1 MKRLLLFVTAFT
13 VFAAAAIAQEIAKLG
28 GVTDEAYFVR
38 GDGFADAL
46 AVSPYAWSLRTPVL
60 LVKPGSVPGETSGVI
75 ESLDI
80 AYGTIAGGTPSVSAS
95 TEAALETL
103 LGHKLTRY
111 AGINRYHTAALLA
124 DAHVKDMVS
133 TYGWVGIATGRNFPD
148 ALGGG
153 AAAGAHGGVLLLT
166 APASLSGE
174 TNAILSANKM
184 LIDEVHI
191 FGSTAAVSGLV
202 ESQIKAVLK

>member
-1 MKRLLLFVTAFT
+1 MAR
-13 VFAAAAIAQEIAKLG
+13 LG

-46 AVSPYAWSLRTPVL
+46 AVSPFAYSLRTPVL
-60 LVKPGSVPGETSGVI
+60 LVKPDSVPGETSTAISSLGV
-75 ESLDI
+75 
-80 AYGTIAGGTPSVSAS
+80 AYGTIAGGTPSVGAQ

-103 LGHKLTRY
+103 VGHQLVRY
-111 AGINRYHTAALLA
+111 AGVNRYHTAALLA
-124 DAHVKDMVS
+124 NAHVNDMVAS
-133 TYGWVGIATGRNFPD
+133 YDWVGIATGRNFPD

-153 AAAGAHGGVLLLT
+153 AAAGARGGVLLLT

-174 TNAILSANKM
+174 ANAILSANKL

-191 FGSTAAVSGLV
+191 FGSTAAVSALV